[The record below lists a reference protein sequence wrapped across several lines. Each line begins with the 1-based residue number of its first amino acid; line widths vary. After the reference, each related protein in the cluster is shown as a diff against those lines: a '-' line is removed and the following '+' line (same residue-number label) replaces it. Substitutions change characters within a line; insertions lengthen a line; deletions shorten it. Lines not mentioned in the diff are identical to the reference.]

1 MNNTQDNTGFGGAAR
16 LNNLIRDCERV
27 LSFDP
32 NNLTALRKVGYAKW
46 ILGEFDDVVQ
56 IADRILTINPADTD
70 WLYSRAMAH
79 MAEKRLELASAD
91 LAKALAICTDARMTT
106 TILDAISTVRDL
118 LGRHEQPTH
127 AVIQIH
133 TPVEESVK
141 AG

>member
-1 MNNTQDNTGFGGAAR
+1 MNNTQDNTGFGGTAR

-32 NNLTALRKVGYAKW
+32 NNMTALRKIGYAKW

-79 MAEKRLELASAD
+79 LAEKRLELASGD

-118 LGRHEQPTH
+118 LGKQDQPTH
-127 AVIQIH
+127 AVIQM
-133 TPVEESVK
+133 PVHSEESVK
-141 AG
+141 AS